1 MEMHPVKCAN
11 VHCTA
16 KNCPPRGDDAL
27 ICHACHIVIPTH
39 FATNGRHGMVELYDN
54 LAQKDSLDGKDAAE
68 MVSVLEQYQHPMNM
82 LLAQLYVNM
91 ARDQA
96 DGSAGLYFA
105 KAAEIYRLVL
115 LFFPKYFS
123 FPYD

>member
-16 KNCPPRGDDAL
+16 KNSPSRGDDAL
-27 ICHACHIVIPTH
+27 ICHACHIVIPAR
-39 FATNGRHGMVELYDN
+39 FGTNGRPEMVELYDN

-96 DGSAGLYFA
+96 DESVGLYFA

-115 LFFPKYFS
+115 LFFSTYFLLS
-123 FPYD
+123 SD